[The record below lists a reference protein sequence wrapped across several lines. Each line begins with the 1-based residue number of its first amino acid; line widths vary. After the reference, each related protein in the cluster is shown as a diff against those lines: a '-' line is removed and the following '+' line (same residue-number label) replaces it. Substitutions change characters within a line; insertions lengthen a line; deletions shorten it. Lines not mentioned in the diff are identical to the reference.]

1 MSYAGDEAPRPGH
14 RAEWDRLEL
23 AVRRLL
29 EDYQLSRN
37 RAANAER
44 RIGELEAALE
54 ALAGGGP
61 DPIALSERIEEL
73 EAENL
78 ELVERLARAR
88 QEVERIMARLQFLEG
103 QR

>member
-1 MSYAGDEAPRPGH
+1 MSHAGAEAPSQGH

-37 RAANAER
+37 RALSAER
-44 RIGELEAALE
+44 RVGELESALA

-61 DPIALSERIEEL
+61 DPIALRKRIGEL
-73 EAENL
+73 EQENG
-78 ELVERLARAR
+78 ELRERLERAR
-88 QEVERIMARLQFLEG
+88 QEVERIMARLEFLEG
-103 QR
+103 QQ

>member
-1 MSYAGDEAPRPGH
+1 VR

-37 RAANAER
+37 RASNAER
-44 RIGELEAALE
+44 RITELEAALE
-54 ALAGGGP
+54 TLAGGGP
-61 DPIALSERIEEL
+61 DPIALRERIVEL
-73 EAENL
+73 EAENQ
-78 ELVERLARAR
+78 ELRERLERAR